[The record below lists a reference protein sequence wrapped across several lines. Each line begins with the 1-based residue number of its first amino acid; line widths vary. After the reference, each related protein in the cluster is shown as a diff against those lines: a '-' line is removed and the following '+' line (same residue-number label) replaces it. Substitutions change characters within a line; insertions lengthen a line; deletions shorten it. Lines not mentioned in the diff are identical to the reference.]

1 MNVGL
6 IRSILAALVAAMATL
21 IVGCGGG
28 SGDAGP
34 TGPAGP
40 AGPPGATGQP
50 GTPGISGA
58 TAVNMARSTNPTVV
72 AANAAVWESLE
83 PTVTVTG
90 VTIASPPVV
99 SFTVADPFGNP
110 VVGLGNTSKSSTAK
124 FASNPNLSFTLAKL
138 VPAANGSPSK
148 WVSYIVTAVPT
159 TSASSLCTTDPNLG
173 CPGRPTTDN
182 TGTLV
187 DNGDGSYQYTFWR
200 DVRQAT
206 AQVAAM
212 AASAAAASANNKVV
226 DLGDL
231 SFTDTAVHRL
241 TIQLSGA
248 APGTGTNTATS
259 AASGIAEVLMK
270 KPFNAI
276 HDFIPAT
283 GAKVTTEFNR
293 DIVATQNCENCHRK
307 LLGIP
312 GLSEAEDSAMVHGSG
327 RNNVQYCVNCHTD
340 QRKYGRAEATY
351 DATTMT
357 FSGST
362 QRVDGRAVFDL
373 PNMIHKFHVGPLMA
387 KKNYNP
393 DFSETTYPQDIR
405 NCTSCHA
412 GPSANTP
419 ARITK
424 TKDGDNWKTAPS
436 ALACGAC
443 HDGINFATGGGM
455 TMVNAAICRANGPSD
470 PACIQSP
477 TAHQGGPQASD
488 ANCAVCHKPGVLV
501 GSTDIDLVHF
511 PVTPPTATNA
521 LTVAGGSANSNAAFI
536 ASGGSVGRLPPGAIN
551 VTYDIKSVSRDGSG
565 RPVMVFRMLQQ
576 AQGAATPTAVPLN
589 DFATVAADPVTGQ
602 KEIWPNFMGAP
613 SLYWAFAVPQDV
625 ALQPGVTAPADF
637 NATISI
643 YLRCLWD
650 GTAGAAGCGASSSGV
665 PSTAGG
671 TLVPG
676 TGADAGYYVATLTGA
691 TIPANAVMLTGG
703 MGYSYNLRTTLPL
716 TQTNLPDFPTAASP
730 VPIGTGST
738 DLIAGMPNRTGGL
751 IVIAPNVQKVAV
763 AGCTGGAAAG
773 CTSTNGYTGRRAI
786 VEDAR
791 CNACHQELGT
801 FTEEAFHGGQRN
813 DGTTCSW
820 CHTPNRTSSGWSA
833 DSTHFVHAI
842 HASAKRQVP
851 FTWHASATNPA
862 GFAEVSYPGI
872 LNDCATCHLPGTWDF
887 SATASANAIGQGSDQ
902 VDKRQYRTV
911 GTGTYSA
918 GVGLSPFVQPPY
930 ALALGTAYGSG
941 FGFNQFTGAVT
952 EAAGTTLVMSP
963 TVSVCSACHNTADAI
978 THFKVN
984 GAAYYQARSGSIT
997 GTNETCLICHG
1008 TGRIADI
1015 NVMHSKNR

>member
-1 MNVGL
+1 
-6 IRSILAALVAAMATL
+6 
-21 IVGCGGG
+21 
-28 SGDAGP
+28 
-34 TGPAGP
+34 
-40 AGPPGATGQP
+40 
-50 GTPGISGA
+50 
-58 TAVNMARSTNPTVV
+58 MARSTNPTVI
-72 AANAAVWESLE
+72 AANAAVWETLE
-83 PTVTVTG
+83 PTVTVTS

-99 SFTVADPFGNP
+99 RFTVADPFGKP
-110 VVGLGNTSKSSTAK
+110 VTGLGNTSKSSTAK
-124 FASNPNLSFTLAKL
+124 FAGNPNLSFTLAKL

-148 WVSYIVTAVPT
+148 WVSYIVTALPT
-159 TSASSLCTTDPNLG
+159 TSAASLCTNDPNLG
-173 CPGRPTTDN
+173 CPGRPTSDN

-187 DNGDGSYQYTFWR
+187 DNGDGSYEYTFWR
-200 DVRQAT
+200 DVRQVG

-212 AASAAAASANNKVV
+212 AASAAAANANNSVA

-231 SFTDTAVHRL
+231 TFADTAVHRL

-248 APGTGTNTATS
+248 APGTGTNTPTGAD
-259 AASGIAEVLMK
+259 SGIPEVLMR
-270 KPFNAI
+270 KPANAI

-283 GAKVTTEFNR
+283 GAKITTEFNR
-293 DIVATQNCENCHRK
+293 DIVATKNCENCHRK

-312 GLSEAEDSAMVHGSG
+312 GLSEAEDSAMVHGGG
-327 RNNVQYCVNCHTD
+327 RNNTQYCVNCHTD

-351 DATTMT
+351 NASTMT

-362 QRVDGRAVFDL
+362 TRVDGRAVFNF
-373 PNMIHKFHVGPLMA
+373 PNMIHKFHAGPLLA

-393 DFSETTYPQDIR
+393 NFAETTYPQDIR

-412 GPSANTP
+412 GTDAQNLP

-424 TKDGDNWKTAPS
+424 TKDGDQWKTVPS

-443 HDGINFATGGGM
+443 HDGINFATGAGM
-455 TMVNAAICRANGPSD
+455 TLGNAASCRANPTIGGAPN
-470 PACIQSP
+470 PACTQSP
-477 TAHQGGPQASD
+477 TAHEGGPQASD
-488 ANCAVCHKPGVLV
+488 ANCAVCHKPGVLA

-511 PVTPPTATNA
+511 PVTPPVMSNA
-521 LTVAGGSANSNAAFI
+521 LTVAGTSANSNAAFI
-536 ASGGSVGRLPPGAIN
+536 ASGGSAGRLPTGAIN
-551 VTYDIKSVSRDGSG
+551 VSYDIKSVSRASNGN
-565 RPVMVFRMLQQ
+565 PVMVFRMLQN
-576 AQGAATPTAVPLN
+576 GAPVALN
-589 DFATVAADPVTGQ
+589 DFATVAPDPVTGQ

-625 ALQPGVTAPADF
+625 ALAPAVTAPADF
-637 NATISI
+637 NASISI
-643 YLRCLWD
+643 YLRCLWN
-650 GTAGAAGCGASSSGV
+650 GTAGTTACGASSSGAA
-665 PSTAGG
+665 STAAG
-671 TLVPG
+671 TLVAG

-703 MGYSYNLRTTLPL
+703 MGFSYNLRTTLPL
-716 TQTNLPDFPTAASP
+716 TQTNLPDFPTTASP
-730 VPIGTGST
+730 VPVGTGSS
-738 DLIAGMPNRTGGL
+738 DLIAGMPNRSGGL
-751 IVIAPNVQKVAV
+751 IVIAPNASRVAA

-773 CTSTNGYTGRRAI
+773 CTTAGGYTGRRAI

-820 CHTPNRTSSGWSA
+820 CHNPNRTSSGWSI
-833 DSTHFVHAI
+833 DSTHFIHAI
-842 HASAKRQVP
+842 HGSAKRQVP
-851 FTWHASATNPA
+851 FTYQATTTNPA
-862 GFAEVSYPGI
+862 GLSEVSYPGI
-872 LNDCATCHLPGTWDF
+872 LNDCVTCHLPGTFDF
-887 SATASANAIGQGSDQ
+887 SATASAAAIGQGGDQ

-918 GVGLSPFVQPPY
+918 GPATSPFVQPPY
-930 ALALGTAYGSG
+930 ASALGTAYGSG
-941 FGFNQFTGAVT
+941 FSFNALTGVVT

-978 THFKVN
+978 THFKIN
-984 GAAYYQARSGSIT
+984 GAAYYQARSSAIT

-1015 NVMHSKNR
+1015 AVMHSKNR